1 MEAQEA
7 AGIRSRTQRADY
19 QATADPALNEAAD
32 RTADIKLLG
41 YGELYDLWER
51 QQWQTQELDFSQD
64 REDWHERIPEEE
76 RFQRMYGLSSFF
88 IGEQKVAEE
97 LGPIM
102 RAAPTEEQ
110 KVFLCTQIAD
120 EARHVRFFERFYREV
135 GVLESDGLSEML
147 AETSSHLNQNFGELF
162 DGMLGARTERLSRE
176 PEDTEALVEAVT
188 LYHMVIEGMLALTGQ
203 HFIMEFNE
211 RESTLP
217 GFVEGFGNVARD
229 EHRHVAF
236 GSVFLREKAHE
247 DERYKA
253 AIQRTLE
260 EALPIADG
268 VFSPPWAEGGDD
280 FELFG
285 YSLGETRQFAATC
298 LMRRLK
304 VIGLG

>member
-1 MEAQEA
+1 MEAKEA

-102 RAAPTEEQ
+102 RAVPTEEQ

-135 GVLESDGLSEML
+135 GVLEADGLGEML

-162 DGMLGARTERLSRE
+162 DEMLGARTERLSRE

-203 HFIMEFNE
+203 HFIMQFNE
-211 RESTLP
+211 RENTLP
-217 GFVEGFGNVARD
+217 AFVEGFGNVARD

-247 DERYKA
+247 DDRYKT

-260 EALPIADG
+260 ESLPIADG

>member
-1 MEAQEA
+1 MEAKEA

-51 QQWQTQELDFSQD
+51 QQWQTQELDFTKD

-102 RAAPTEEQ
+102 RAAPTEDQ

-147 AETSSHLNQNFGELF
+147 VETSSHLNQNFGELF
-162 DGMLGARTERLSRE
+162 DGMLGARTERLSQE

-211 RESTLP
+211 RENTLP
-217 GFVEGFGNVARD
+217 AFVEGFGNVARD

-247 DERYKA
+247 DDRYKT

-304 VIGLG
+304 VIGIG